1 MSCLLGLRFGSR
13 YVSTKRKCVF
23 FCIIGLK
30 SDPSENRLIVP
41 RFSIILLNIKCSV
54 RTHFAFFVLAV
65 CLVAPFFDVIVRG
78 IKSMILKIGSNI
90 CFSAPITFRESI
102 KKIQPIPMAR
112 EK

>member
-1 MSCLLGLRFGSR
+1 MFGT
-13 YVSTKRKCVF
+13 YA
-23 FCIIGLK
+23 FCFL
-30 SDPSENRLIVP
+30 
-41 RFSIILLNIKCSV
+41 V
-54 RTHFAFFVLAV
+54 RAV